1 LILASIPFDEVIQ
14 HIVAEHYHNHRQQL
28 HSDIVGKGIYR
39 DLVSTCPEL
48 REDVENQIVKSWL
61 NVTSPTRRGRKM
73 DLLIGE
79 PNSDGNPDL
88 EKVRICIENK
98 SVITAHR
105 NRDARFDDLYEVLQD
120 LHRINPQIIMIA
132 TIMVGTAERVL
143 NIPDGVKS
151 HFKKNPE
158 EFEEKVIPR
167 LSSGDLKLWEEF
179 SEDISHNRP
188 NDPAQTIR
196 RFQDLPT
203 RMIGHTHTV
212 GYDNILFVP
221 VFINNVNPPS
231 IARKNNFGIDVDAEY
246 HTMIERICVAYRTRW
261 HLK

>member
-1 LILASIPFDEVIQ
+1 
-14 HIVAEHYHNHRQQL
+14 
-28 HSDIVGKGIYR
+28 
-39 DLVSTCPEL
+39 
-48 REDVENQIVKSWL
+48 
-61 NVTSPTRRGRKM
+61 M

-88 EKVRICIENK
+88 QKVRICIENK

-158 EFEEKVIPR
+158 EFEKKVVPR
-167 LSSGDLKLWEEF
+167 LSSGDQELWDDF
-179 SEDISHNRP
+179 SEDVSFNRK
-188 NDPAQTIR
+188 NDPALTIKK
-196 RFQDLPT
+196 FKDLPT

-212 GYDNILFVP
+212 GYDNLIFIP
-221 VFINNVNPPS
+221 VFIDNVNGPY
-231 IARKNNFGIDVDAEY
+231 IATVNNFGIHVDAEY
-246 HTMIERICVAYRTRW
+246 QTLVERICIAYRTRW
-261 HLK
+261 HLR

>member
-1 LILASIPFDEVIQ
+1 MSIPFDDVIQ
-14 HIVAEHYHNHRQQL
+14 NIITEHYHNHRQQI
-28 HSDIVGKGIYR
+28 HSDIVSKGIYQ
-39 DLVSTCPEL
+39 DLVLKCPEL
-48 REDVENQIVKSWL
+48 RKDVENQVVKSWL

-79 PNSDGNPDL
+79 PNSEGNPDL
-88 EKVRICIENK
+88 QKVRICIENK

-151 HFKKNPE
+151 HYKRNPE
-158 EFEEKVIPR
+158 EFKKEVIPR
-167 LSSGDLKLWEEF
+167 LSTGDLELWDDF
-179 SEDISHNRP
+179 SDDISNNRQ
-188 NDPAQTIR
+188 NDPALTIQK
-196 RFQDLPT
+196 FQNLPT

-212 GYDNILFVP
+212 GYDNLLFIP
-221 VFINNVNPPS
+221 VFIDNVNPPYV
-231 IARKNNFGIDVDAEY
+231 ARSNSFGINVDDEY
-246 HTMIERICVAYRTRW
+246 QTLVERICIAYRTRW
-261 HLK
+261 HL